1 MNRKDFFKKG
11 FAKIF
16 DFAQEN
22 AADLVSGFQE
32 IASKETFIRQP
43 APKKTKS
50 KNIKKKQSFFS
61 PNKSNRTEKERL
73 ETSKLLRVR
82 YPKLDFSKNAL
93 VAEIVS
99 TLVPTAFCFRSSMR
113 PRKNIFLE
121 WTSISTLVCFVKIGL
136 VSTRVRM
143 KR

>member
-32 IASKETFIRQP
+32 IASKETPTRQP

-50 KNIKKKQSFFS
+50 KNIKKKQSFFFL
-61 PNKSNRTEKERL
+61 NKSNRIEKERL
-73 ETSKLLRVR
+73 ETSKLPRAR
-82 YPKLDFSKNAL
+82 YPKPNFSKNAL

-99 TLVPTAFCFRSSMR
+99 TLVPTAFYFRFSTK

-136 VSTRVRM
+136 ASTRVRT